1 MASVAARRPSVPRAR
16 WRPRIRPLA
25 RAAVRVAARLLAP
38 ARPVAANLAS
48 VPLHVAGLASI
59 DFAAFH
65 WAHSWGWLVTGVS
78 LIWVEHVIA
87 DEP

>member
-1 MASVAARRPSVPRAR
+1 MATVAARRPSFPRAR
-16 WRPRIRPLA
+16 WRSRIRPVA
-25 RAAVRVAARLLAP
+25 RAAARAA

-48 VPLHVAGLASI
+48 VPLHVAGLGCI

-65 WAHSWGWLVTGVS
+65 VAHGWGWLVTGLS